1 MGLDSLL
8 LQDCGGVEIFRLF
21 MCSFCFSGLFCT
33 IYEVKKKKKWVK
45 IVDGGPHFKNFIWFL
60 LIFIL
65 AIDKINFGLIC

>member
-33 IYEVKKKKKWVK
+33 IYEVKKKKKGVK
-45 IVDGGPHFKNFIWFL
+45 IVDGGPHFKNFI
-60 LIFIL
+60 
-65 AIDKINFGLIC
+65 